1 MTKILTIGNALVDIM
16 TILESDEILN
26 ILNLPKA
33 SMQLVN
39 FDTSKAILQQTD
51 NLEKLLTLGGSA
63 ANTARSLAMLG
74 TKTGYIGKVGNDEY
88 GKFFTEDT
96 IKAGVQPHLIKS
108 DNPTGTAIALVSK
121 DSERTFATFL
131 GAAAEMT
138 PDEIIPEMFQGYN
151 LIHIEG
157 YLIFNNA
164 LIEKALIT
172 AKNAGLKISLDMASF
187 NVVEANLDFLK
198 NIVSKYVDILFANE
212 EEAKAFTGKEPQEAL
227 NEIAEMCEI
236 AIVKVGAQGSL
247 IKTNNKIYKQGVIDV
262 NPVDTT
268 GAGDNYAAGFLFG
281 LVNNMEIEKCAKI
294 GTILSGNVIEVIG
307 TTMNEQKWTNI
318 KKLCFNI

>member
-281 LVNNMEIEKCAKI
+281 LINNMEIEKCAKI